1 MQQLGLETPPARR
14 KMKEVKIGFI
24 GCGGNA
30 NGHMNQLSGLEGARI
45 VAVCDVQLD
54 RAQSA
59 AEKHNAQA
67 YTVHRALLERD
78 DLDAVYL
85 SLPVFVHGQP
95 ELDVIARGLP
105 FFVEKPVAL
114 NMDIACEIEAAVTK
128 ANLITCVGYQL
139 RYLGSTRIMRA
150 LLQDIPLNMVVG
162 KYWCGTGRGDPGAW
176 LRQMNKS
183 GGQLVEQSTHTID
196 MMRYLGGEVET
207 VYAMQANRVLK
218 DTDCPD
224 TNSVAIQFKSDTI
237 GALTATW
244 AYDPGDWSQANVLD
258 IFYEAQLLN
267 WNPSRVSVR
276 ESGEWVEKTAPGP
289 TIDEIFVEAVRSGDA
304 GNILSPYSD
313 AVKTLAISLAANRS
327 AQENRPVPV
336 AELL

>member
-1 MQQLGLETPPARR
+1 
-14 KMKEVKIGFI
+14 MKEVKIGFI

-30 NGHMNQLSGLEGARI
+30 NGHMNQLSGIEGVRI
-45 VAVCDVQLD
+45 VAVCDVQPG

-67 YTVHRALLERD
+67 YTVHNALLERD

-105 FFVEKPVAL
+105 FFVEKPVAI
-114 NMDIACEIEAAVTK
+114 NMDIAREIEAAVAK

-139 RYLGSTRIMRA
+139 RYLGATRIVRN

-162 KYWCGTGRGDPGAW
+162 KYWCGTGHGDPGTW
-176 LRQMNKS
+176 LRQINKS
-183 GGQLVEQSTHTID
+183 GGQLVEQATHTID

-224 TNSVAIQFKSDTI
+224 TNSVAIQFTSGAI
-237 GALTATW
+237 GSLTTTW

-258 IFYEAQLLN
+258 IFYEAQMLN
-267 WNPSRVSVR
+267 WNPSRVSLR
-276 ESGEWVEKTAPGP
+276 ESGEWVEKTAAGP
-289 TIDEIFVEAVRSGDA
+289 TIDEVFVEAVRTGEPA
-304 GNILSPYSD
+304 NVLSPYSD
-313 AVKTLAISLAANRS
+313 AVKTLAISLAANLS
-327 AQENRPVPV
+327 AQEKRLV
-336 AELL
+336 EISSL